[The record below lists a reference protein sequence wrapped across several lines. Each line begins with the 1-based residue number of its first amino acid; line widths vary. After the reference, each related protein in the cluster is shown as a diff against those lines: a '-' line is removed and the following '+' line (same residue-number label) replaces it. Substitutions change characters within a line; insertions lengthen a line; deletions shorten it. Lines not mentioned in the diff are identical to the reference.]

1 MSDSTLNHL
10 RKQGLVIMAVGM
22 LTLTGCASTGNNTA
36 DMAALKSQVEAA
48 AADAATAKAD
58 AAAARA
64 TAADALRTANEAKAT
79 ADDTETRVDRMF
91 KKAMHK

>member
-1 MSDSTLNHL
+1 MSESTLIRL
-10 RKQGLVIMAVGM
+10 RRQGLVIMAAALIG
-22 LTLTGCASTGNNTA
+22 LSGCATTGNT
-36 DMAALKSQVEAA
+36 DMAALKAQVDAA
-48 AADAATAKAD
+48 SADASSAKAD
-58 AAAARA
+58 AAAARS